1 MRFSVVFVDPTFYIV
16 CMRAPRDIDLAR
28 ASVRSAKQKL
38 DDALSE
44 YGIAVSKY
52 HEFVE
57 RKMADENDK
66 TSLENSLRLPKGQ
79 VQDLVRLAFSSGGLA
94 ASRFNQVVARLEILC
109 GRKISEA
116 TIRQTL
122 YRMEQQG
129 ELERYSGRWSAGQR
143 LINPT

>member
-1 MRFSVVFVDPTFYIV
+1 MFATFVVYIV

-38 DDALSE
+38 DDALTE
-44 YGIAVSKY
+44 YGLAVSKY
-52 HEFVE
+52 HDFVE
-57 RKMADENDK
+57 RKMSDENEKKASDD
-66 TSLENSLRLPKGQ
+66 SHRLPKGQ
-79 VQDLVRLAFSSGGLA
+79 VQDFVRLAFSSGGLA
-94 ASRFNQVVARLEILC
+94 ASRFNEVVARLEVLC

-129 ELERYSGRWSAGQR
+129 ELERYSGKWSAGRR
-143 LINPT
+143 LIDTT

>member
-1 MRFSVVFVDPTFYIV
+1 MRTPK
-16 CMRAPRDIDLAR
+16 DIDLAR

-38 DDALSE
+38 DDALAE
-44 YGIAVSKY
+44 YGLAITKY
-52 HEFVE
+52 HDFVE
-57 RKMADENDK
+57 RKMSEENEK
-66 TSLENSLRLPKGQ
+66 TIMEDSHRLPKGQ

-94 ASRFNQVVARLEILC
+94 ASRFSEVVARLEVLC

-129 ELERYSGRWSAGQR
+129 ELERYSGKWSAGRR
-143 LINPT
+143 LIDTT